1 MERVVKISYD
11 AATDS
16 LYVHLV
22 DSASVNSDQV
32 SEGVVLDYDVNGTV
46 VGIDIQHASQ
56 CSGQNNEPVK
66 CIYFGDNDIF
76 QIQLSNKPIVREV
89 SPGWHTHFSYAED
102 GSMVELIYLDAKKVG
117 VLPSGFMNKI

>member
-11 AATDS
+11 TATDS

-22 DSASVNSDQV
+22 NSASVTSDQV

-56 CSGQNNEPVK
+56 RSGQNNEPVK
-66 CIYFGDNDIF
+66 CIYFGENDIF
-76 QIQLSNKPIVREV
+76 QIHLSNKPVVREV
-89 SPGWHTHFSYAED
+89 STDWHTHFSYADD
-102 GSMVELIYLDAKKVG
+102 GSMVELVCLDAKRVD
-117 VLPSGFMNKI
+117 VLPAGFMNKI